1 MKIVWVTR
9 SFLDYRIPVYK
20 ALKSLNNNDFIL
32 IFNEDYVPDSV
43 VEKAKKELGESCIGL
58 KGELT
63 LGNKDTTNKWANKG
77 FRIPIQ
83 KGLIKTIKKEQPDVI
98 ISDGFFQWTY
108 AALWMRFIY
117 KTKHIMCYERTHH
130 TERNAQWFRIA
141 YRKFVLR
148 WIDARGCTGI
158 LCSNYVKSLGFKEDK
173 IAFGHMVGDIDT
185 FLTVKQTESE
195 VLNLHKNKDA
205 VKYIYVGRIVDAKG
219 INELLLSWKKFEK
232 NKNVALYLIG
242 HGPQK
247 KKYDNK
253 SKDLGLTNV
262 YFIGKVDYDNLP
274 NYYQSADVFVI
285 PTLEDNWSLVV
296 PEAMASGLPILSSV
310 YNGCYPEY
318 VTEDNGWVFDPLDSS
333 DFVEKLETSYNCD
346 NLKEMGENS
355 KKIISK
361 CTPLHAASSILK
373 AIKLTTKKI

>member
-108 AALWMRFIY
+108 AALWMRFFHGV
-117 KTKHIMCYERTHH
+117 KHVMCYERTKH
-130 TERNAQWFRIA
+130 TERHAQWYRTL
-141 YRKFVLR
+141 YRKIVSK
-148 WIDARGCTGI
+148 WIDAICCSGK
-158 LCSNYVKSLGFKEDK
+158 LCGHYLETLGFSLKNVTY
-173 IAFGHMVGDIDT
+173 GHMVGDVEKFQQPVIDRRHRLLVEDNT
-185 FLTVKQTESE
+185 TL
-195 VLNLHKNKDA
+195 
-205 VKYIYVGRIVDAKG
+205 KYIYVGRIVDAKG
-219 INELLLSWKKFEK
+219 IDALLEAWHKFQDS
-232 NKNVALYLIG
+232 KNVALYLVG
-242 HGPQK
+242 DGPNK
-247 KKYDNK
+247 DKYEAK
-253 SKDLGLTNV
+253 RLDLKLDTVHFLGR
-262 YFIGKVDYDNLP
+262 IDYDKLP
-274 NYYQSADVFVI
+274 NYYQSADIFVI

-318 VTEDNGWVFDPLDSS
+318 ITEKNGWVFDPLDSS
-333 DFVEKLETSYNCD
+333 DFVNKLETSFNCD

-355 KKIISK
+355 KKIISN
-361 CTPLHAASSILK
+361 CTPLHAAKVVIN
-373 AIKLTTKKI
+373 AIEIAVKTK

>member
-83 KGLIKTIKKEQPDVI
+83 KGLIKTIKKEYPDVI

-108 AALWMRFIY
+108 AALWMRFF
-117 KTKHIMCYERTHH
+117 HGVRHVMCYERTKH
-130 TERNAQWFRIA
+130 TERYAQWYRTL
-141 YRKFVLR
+141 YRKIVSK
-148 WIDARGCTGI
+148 WIDAICCSGK
-158 LCSNYVKSLGFKEDK
+158 LCGDYLKSLGFKEDK

-185 FLTVKQTESE
+185 FLTVKQTKSDI
-195 VLNLHKNKDA
+195 LNFHKNKDA

-219 INELLLSWKKFEK
+219 INELLLTWKKFEK
-232 NKNVALYLIG
+232 NKNVVLYLIG
-242 HGPQK
+242 DGPQEE
-247 KKYDNK
+247 KYEIK

-274 NYYQSADVFVI
+274 NYYQSADIFVI

-318 VTEDNGWVFDPLDSS
+318 VTKENGWVFDPLDSS
-333 DFVEKLETSYNCD
+333 DFVKKLETSYNCD
-346 NLKEMGENS
+346 NLLEFGKAS
-355 KKIISK
+355 KTIIK
-361 CTPLHAASSILK
+361 QYTPVHAAKAVFK
-373 AIKLTTKKI
+373 AIKISV